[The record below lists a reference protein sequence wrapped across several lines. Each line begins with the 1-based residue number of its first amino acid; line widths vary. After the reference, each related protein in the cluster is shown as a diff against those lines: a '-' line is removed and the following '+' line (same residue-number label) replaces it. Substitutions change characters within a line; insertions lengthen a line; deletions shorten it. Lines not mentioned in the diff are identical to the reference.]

1 MRNRATQ
8 IFSVLLAYGQEL
20 EDAIAE
26 GTSGALKDMLVEL
39 SYGKR
44 DQSKTVN
51 SQQAQTA
58 ALKLYK
64 VN

>member
-1 MRNRATQ
+1 M
-8 IFSVLLAYGQEL
+8 LLAYGQEL

-26 GTSGALKDMLVEL
+26 DTSGALKDMLVEL

-51 SQQAQTA
+51 SQQAQTS